1 MFILKRSGKNN
12 KKSIKIKKNIM
23 NNLASQQENLNKK
36 KAIISLVLGM
46 ISVFLCAVIYLGY
59 YFLPSQLLWRIS
71 DTVWLVFLYGTPLI
85 SIFGLIVGKV
95 GLKSTNKLYK
105 MGFLL
110 SGSGIFLWGIRVIFQ
125 IWVLLQGN

>member
-1 MFILKRSGKNN
+1 
-12 KKSIKIKKNIM
+12 M

-71 DTVWLVFLYGTPLI
+71 DMVWLVFLYGTPLI
-85 SIFGLIVGKV
+85 SILGLIVGKV
-95 GLKSTNKLYK
+95 GLKSTNRLYK